1 MFLVVTVLMVVLI
14 SVSGGTPPY
23 SYLWNNGATT
33 QNLYNISSGYYS
45 VTVTDALG
53 QVENSVFYIS
63 QLLQLSY
70 LLVDSY

>member
-1 MFLVVTVLMVVLI
+1 MEVAYIFPVINITSNVSCSNGSDGSINL

-53 QVENSVFYIS
+53 QVEE
-63 QLLQLSY
+63 
-70 LLVDSY
+70 